1 MSARPGLCGGHWV
14 TGVPTA
20 IANRSLSTSLDR
32 PKRSAYKGVQFLS
45 VWNQACKRLNG
56 MSIQFLLFVIALLLV
71 SIFWVLSKINSL
83 LKKTLLRK
91 KEQDHETVKKVA

>member
-1 MSARPGLCGGHWV
+1 MLLVFGQIPKGL
-14 TGVPTA
+14 
-20 IANRSLSTSLDR
+20 N
-32 PKRSAYKGVQFLS
+32 K
-45 VWNQACKRLNG
+45 
-56 MSIQFLLFVIALLLV
+56 MIQFLLFVIALLLV